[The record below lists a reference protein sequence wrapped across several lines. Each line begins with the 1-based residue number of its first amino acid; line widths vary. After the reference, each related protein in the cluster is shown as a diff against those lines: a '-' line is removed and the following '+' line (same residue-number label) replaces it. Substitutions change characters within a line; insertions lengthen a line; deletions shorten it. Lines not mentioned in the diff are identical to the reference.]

1 MSKTNHTRIKTSL
14 ILTLGVVCLILLAAG
29 LSLKSNQPVEA
40 AGTGRETTETPVKTL
55 ETATA
60 TVTLDE
66 LPQAQTVNG
75 IQIRW
80 MGVQQEEKTLAVNV
94 CFDLPDDSDWT
105 IWDSILTVG
114 EKTYHWTEMAPT
126 KIRKPPVDGMQ
137 EVWTFLPEGGVQ
149 IESVVSEPNPTSYR
163 CETVYFH
170 GATNLP
176 PDVPLMLTI
185 EALVAVPREGESC
198 SSAYLRKVQD
208 ALDAR
213 QTGITVKCN
222 EEEYIDGLEV
232 VTKPEAM
239 SQEAAQAYLS
249 NPDFYLDL
257 NGRRGPWVFTLTLD

>member
-1 MSKTNHTRIKTSL
+1 MLKQAKHLSKS
-14 ILTLGVVCLILLAAG
+14 ILTLGIVIGATLILAVLILLKPQ
-29 LSLKSNQPVEA
+29 LSKQPVEA
-40 AGTGRETTETPVKTL
+40 ADASPPSTEAQEETIETPEIPDYPT
-55 ETATA
+55 
-60 TVTLDE
+60 
-66 LPQAQTVNG
+66 AQTVNG

-163 CETVYFH
+163 CETVYFR